1 MRDARLQCA
10 NEHCGGNGGECKH
23 VQMQSNKLSFVA
35 APVRGNFSN
44 LNDLLKRGETPLVDT
59 LDVNSASIASIMKNS
74 FGVLDASKPA
84 YASLFHGF
92 VHLPRA
98 GNYSVGIR
106 GLLDGARLSLDERIV
121 ACDGFTLNTKG
132 IQICPPY
139 LPAQQAPT
147 AWVRRYLDG
156 GLHRIDAEFFKLSN
170 AAGSMELRVWF
181 VPSVTEREHD
191 AIVKDPDAIPTID
204 ADGSNITMYSVV
216 NCSNFFKDNCAT
228 IDCIQGCDER
238 SRKCA
243 DPNPQWWGIATTES
257 MVPGTCEC
265 VDGFVGPSCS
275 ECDSFR
281 FGKECHSLLL
291 VIIPCSGGFLV
302 ILLVIFMVRY
312 RRRLTEK

>member
-1 MRDARLQCA
+1 
-10 NEHCGGNGGECKH
+10 
-23 VQMQSNKLSFVA
+23 
-35 APVRGNFSN
+35 
-44 LNDLLKRGETPLVDT
+44 
-59 LDVNSASIASIMKNS
+59 
-74 FGVLDASKPA
+74 
-84 YASLFHGF
+84 
-92 VHLPRA
+92 
-98 GNYSVGIR
+98 
-106 GLLDGARLSLDERIV
+106 
-121 ACDGFTLNTKG
+121 
-132 IQICPPY
+132 
-139 LPAQQAPT
+139 
-147 AWVRRYLDG
+147 
-156 GLHRIDAEFFKLSN
+156 
-170 AAGSMELRVWF
+170 MELRVWF

-238 SRKCA
+238 SGKCA

-312 RRRLTEK
+312 RRRLTEKVKRHAAKLKMIAMPNLPSGISSAQFIDKKQIVFGEKFASGVLVKYFGPRFLDIPFASRSSFHLSSMKTIFRNLCRKLPWP